1 MWKFDAASSLLP
13 VAVLASIEKSPAHG
27 YEIRQRLSENEFGE
41 FKGGTI
47 YPLLK
52 RLEEAELVSA
62 TWDISGT
69 GPTRKVYEL
78 SQSGQEIVDKEI
90 NNTERLLDAIKAL
103 SEGN

>member
-13 VAVLASIEKSPAHG
+13 VAVLASVEKAPAHG
-27 YEIRQRLSENEFGE
+27 YEIRRRLSESEFGE

-52 RLEEAELVSA
+52 RLEEAELVTA
-62 TWDISGT
+62 TWDAPST
-69 GPTRKVYEL
+69 GPTKKVYEL
-78 SQSGQEIVDKEI
+78 SAAGREIVNKES
-90 NNTERLLDAIKAL
+90 NNIERLLNVIKAL

>member
-13 VAVLASIEKSPAHG
+13 VAVLASIGKTPAHG
-27 YEIRQRLSENEFGE
+27 YEIRQRQSENGFGE

-52 RLEEAELVSA
+52 RLEEAELVTA
-62 TWDISGT
+62 TWDIPGT

-78 SQSGQEIVDKEI
+78 SQAGKEIVDKEI
-90 NNTERLLDAIKAL
+90 NNIERLLNVIKAF